1 MNRQKMILAILL
13 VLLVLA
19 IIYSVARQPRPK
31 RASSLK
37 YTPGVAAVSS
47 KPTKS
52 TSNAAGVVRTDDKKL
67 HLELLDKEFPHF
79 SGFRRNIFKP
89 IFHEEIKLPLAAPSP
104 SVRPTLPVPPP
115 PPSPSLP
122 PPPPQQ
128 IVEATPIQR
137 DMAKFTFLGFLKKE
151 NKKTIFLSNDKE
163 IYLVK
168 KGDTI
173 AGKYE
178 VSNLTEDTLT
188 IHPLTDGG
196 EIIIPLVENRAL
208 AAPRH

>member
-19 IIYSVARQPRPK
+19 IIYSFARQPRPK
-31 RASSLK
+31 RAKSLK

-47 KPTKS
+47 RP
-52 TSNAAGVVRTDDKKL
+52 TSNATGAVRADDKKL

-89 IFHEEIKLPLAAPSP
+89 IFHEEMKLPLATSSP

-122 PPPPQQ
+122 PPLPQQ

-137 DMAKFTFLGFLKKE
+137 DMARFTFLGFLKKD
-151 NKKTIFLSNDKE
+151 NKKTIFLSSDKE

-178 VSNLTEDTLT
+178 VSNLTEEALT
-188 IHPLTDGG
+188 IHPLIDGG

-208 AAPRH
+208 VAPRH

>member
-19 IIYSVARQPRPK
+19 IIYSFARQPRPK

-37 YTPGVAAVSS
+37 YAPGVAAVSS
-47 KPTKS
+47 KPAKP
-52 TSNAAGVVRTDDKKL
+52 TSNATSVVRTDDKKL

-89 IFHEEIKLPLAAPSP
+89 IFHEEIKLPLAASLP

-115 PPSPSLP
+115 PPPPSL

-137 DMAKFTFLGFLKKE
+137 DMAKFTFLGFLKKD

-188 IHPLTDGG
+188 IHPLVDGG

-208 AAPRH
+208 AAPRN